1 MQEDGLPP
9 FIAMLASAA
18 IIVGVIIAAV
28 ILGVVM
34 LMPANAL

>member
-18 IIVGVIIAAV
+18 IVVGVIIAAV

-34 LMPANAL
+34 LMPAK